1 MTIAF
6 FLYISATEL
15 QQNFIVKGKYIK
27 DLSFENPNAPHS
39 LVAANNK
46 PSIDINVDLKAQK
59 LQDEIYEMTLHMS
72 ARATTDGSTM
82 FLVDLA
88 YAGIFQLSNI
98 PEDRIEP
105 VILVD
110 CPFVLFPFA
119 RRVIADVTRD
129 GGFPP
134 LMLDP
139 IDFHALY
146 LQNKARKGVATA

>member
-1 MTIAF
+1 MEQTPARANSGF
-6 FLYISATEL
+6 S
-15 QQNFIVKGKYIK
+15 VKAQYIK
-27 DLSFENPNAPHS
+27 DLSFENPNAPQS
-39 LVAANNK
+39 LMNNLK
-46 PSIDINVDLKAQK
+46 PAIDVSVDLKAQK
-59 LQDEIYEMTLHMS
+59 MQEGIYEMTLHIT
-72 ARATTDGSTM
+72 ARATNEGSAL

-88 YAGIFQLSNI
+88 YAGIFQIDNI
-98 PEDRIEP
+98 PADRIESL
-105 VILVD
+105 ILID

-146 LQNKARKGVATA
+146 LQNRSKGEPKAS